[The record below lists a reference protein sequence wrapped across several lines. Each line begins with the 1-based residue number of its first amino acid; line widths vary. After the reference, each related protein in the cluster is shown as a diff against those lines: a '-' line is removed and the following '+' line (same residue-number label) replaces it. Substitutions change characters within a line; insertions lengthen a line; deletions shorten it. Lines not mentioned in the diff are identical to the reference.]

1 MGHGRERAVVG
12 VWTCP
17 CCGAHEVKDGR
28 CAYCGV
34 PVKVKAQPAPRKPK
48 PKPLGSHWTR

>member
-1 MGHGRERAVVG
+1 MG